1 MPGSILQA
9 SQGGP
14 CPRTTNLTPVINIT
28 NFEVQ
33 GEDDHQDRQEE
44 GAKGD
49 AKPRW
54 VQGGK
59 EEDNRRYR
67 DLLQYME
74 DKRKEDKDRLSQEE
88 DKKKEAKKKQ
98 DSWALLRLS
107 ISYLK
112 EKEGAWRQRSIEECD
127 RIREEE
133 KKDRLAVV
141 KEKKK
146 RYGISRLSKE
156 ENQKIKLRTEERLE
170 VAKAKE
176 NLWKRFREG
185 KKGTEIEEEEI
196 QAWETV
202 KKSVMELEEKEGD

>member
-14 CPRTTNLTPVINIT
+14 CPRTTNLTSVINIT

-67 DLLQYME
+67 DLLKYMAQPGGGQE
-74 DKRKEDKDRLSQEE
+74 EGSQEE
-88 DKKKEAKKKQ
+88 TGKLGTPKAQHKLFKRKGGSMEA
-98 DSWALLRLS
+98 
-107 ISYLK
+107 
-112 EKEGAWRQRSIEECD
+112 EKHRG
-127 RIREEE
+127 
-133 KKDRLAVV
+133 V
-141 KEKKK
+141 
-146 RYGISRLSKE
+146 
-156 ENQKIKLRTEERLE
+156 
-170 VAKAKE
+170 
-176 NLWKRFREG
+176 
-185 KKGTEIEEEEI
+185 
-196 QAWETV
+196 
-202 KKSVMELEEKEGD
+202 